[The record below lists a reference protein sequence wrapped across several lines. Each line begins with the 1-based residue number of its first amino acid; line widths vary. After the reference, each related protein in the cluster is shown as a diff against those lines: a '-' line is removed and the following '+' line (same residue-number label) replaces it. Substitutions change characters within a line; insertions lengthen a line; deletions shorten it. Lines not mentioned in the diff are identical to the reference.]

1 MANYNIAVLD
11 GVVLPVPAENGI
23 TVGYKKI
30 WSKNTGRGST
40 GLMVGDIVAIK
51 QTVDI
56 KWTGIGTAE
65 YDKIHNIVDNQQKAF
80 VSLTLKRNSAD
91 PGDTIVIY
99 SGDTTY
105 PINHIVD
112 DETCYADIT
121 INFVEQ

>member
-11 GVVLPVPAENGI
+11 GVVLPKPAVGGI
-23 TVGYKKI
+23 TIGYKKI

-56 KWTGIGTAE
+56 KWTDITTDE
-65 YDKIHNIVDNQQKAF
+65 YNTIHNIVDNKQKAF

-91 PGDTIVIY
+91 PGDTITIY
-99 SGDTTY
+99 TGDTTY
-105 PINHIVD
+105 PIDHIHE
-112 DETCYADIT
+112 DETYYADIT